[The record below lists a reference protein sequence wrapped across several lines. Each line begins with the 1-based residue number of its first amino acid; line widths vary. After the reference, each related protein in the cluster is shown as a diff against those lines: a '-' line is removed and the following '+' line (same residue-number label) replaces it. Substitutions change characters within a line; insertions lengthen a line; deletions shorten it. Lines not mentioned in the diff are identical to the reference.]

1 MDDSLFLELSCEEG
15 VKESQMIYLSHYIK
29 VKKNLQQLPA
39 HTQRHERSDV
49 ASTLS
54 LGLPLQALY
63 PGKDKFIKSLPLLWW
78 PRHRVRFLA
87 PKEEEHRLLEP
98 GACSVLHSLSTIYV
112 CLPGDSAVIQ
122 VWVLGV

>member
-29 VKKNLQQLPA
+29 VKKRAATPSS
-39 HTQRHERSDV
+39 HTEAGALRRSV
-49 ASTLS
+49 HPEPW
-54 LGLPLQALY
+54 LPLQALC
-63 PGKDKFIKSLPLLWW
+63 PGKDKFIKSLFLLWW

-87 PKEEEHRLLEP
+87 PKKEEHRLLEP
-98 GACSVLHSLSTIYV
+98 CACSVLHSLNAIRV